1 MTTQSENT
9 RRIARN
15 TLMLYGRMLF
25 GMLVSLYTSRV
36 VLNTL
41 GVEDY
46 GIYNVVGGFV
56 AMFSLVSSSLS
67 SAVSRFL
74 TFELGRKDMGRLKLM
89 FSTSLSIH
97 VILALLVILV
107 AETVGLWFL
116 NTRMTI
122 PADRLH
128 AANWVFQAS
137 VCSFALGLC
146 STPFNASIVSH
157 EHMGTFAKVGI
168 MDVMLRLLVV
178 LFIAHS
184 SWHFD
189 RLIVYSLLLVL
200 VSISLQCFYLH
211 YCGRHFEEC
220 RWRFSFDRPC

>member
-1 MTTQSENT
+1 MSTQSENT

-74 TFELGRKDMGRLKLM
+74 TFELGRKDMERLKLM

-107 AETVGLWFL
+107 AETVGLF
-116 NTRMTI
+116 TRKY
-122 PADRLH
+122 
-128 AANWVFQAS
+128 VF
-137 VCSFALGLC
+137 
-146 STPFNASIVSH
+146 
-157 EHMGTFAKVGI
+157 
-168 MDVMLRLLVV
+168 
-178 LFIAHS
+178 FIS
-184 SWHFD
+184 D
-189 RLIVYSLLLVL
+189 
-200 VSISLQCFYLH
+200 
-211 YCGRHFEEC
+211 
-220 RWRFSFDRPC
+220 